1 MENPEIQHYP
11 DLKIFVLKV
20 GDDFAKIEYTEKNG
34 CYYLMHSE
42 VPKHLRGKG
51 IGKELVEKTF
61 EYLHQNKI
69 KAVAVCSYIKAI
81 AARSQKLFMLA

>member
-1 MENPEIQHYP
+1 METSEIQHYP
-11 DLKIFVLKV
+11 DLNIFVMKV
-20 GDDFAKIEYTEKNG
+20 GSDFAIIRYTEKDN
-34 CYYLMHSE
+34 CYYLTESK

-69 KAVAVCSYIKAI
+69 KGIAVCSFIKAI
-81 AARSQKLFMLA
+81 AIKSDKLHMLA

>member
-1 MENPEIQHYP
+1 MENPEIQHYA

-20 GDDFAKIEYTEKNG
+20 GDDFAKIEYTEKND

-69 KAVAVCSYIKAI
+69 KAVAVCSYIQAI
-81 AARSQKLFMLA
+81 ASRSEKLHMLA